1 LGIPPK
7 MYQINHGD
15 IEVGQDNRIYAKP
28 NNKIIIDNNV
38 TKLLQKKSE
47 EKINNGGF
55 NYR

>member
-1 LGIPPK
+1 

-15 IEVGQDNRIYAKP
+15 VEVGQDNRIYAKP
-28 NNKIIIDNNV
+28 NNKIIVDNNV
-38 TKLLQKKSE
+38 TKILQKKSE